1 LSSEPGTYGS
11 VCHVGA
17 RAANGTVNRGLG
29 AEIMKKSQIQCLV
42 KFALG
47 VSLLVAC
54 IVMLSQPA
62 RAQSTYGTVTGSV
75 VDASGAAIAD
85 AQVTLTN
92 LGTSEKRT
100 QSTGSDGLY
109 SFVNLFPGKY
119 KVDAEKTGFKRT
131 SRTDIVV
138 EVQQTS
144 RIDLTMQVGAVN
156 QVVEV
161 TGETPLLQPETSS
174 LGEVVEQRQTDE
186 LPLNGRNI
194 FNLAFVAPSVV
205 PQGNSYGTP
214 VGKNPFDFANFQ
226 VGGSFG
232 NQSAEYLDGQPL
244 NIGYINLPL
253 IIPTQDSIGEFKV
266 QYNNVGPEWGK
277 FSGGVINFSTKSG
290 SNEWHGTAYEFLRNK
305 VLNANQF
312 FANKNGI
319 PRSPFTQNQYGAT
332 LGGAAVKEK
341 LFFFFSW
348 ESFGLRQGTVFTTT
362 VPTLAERGGAGASG
376 PFDFSALCGNG
387 FAGGICNDRIVVGT
401 PPPGAPPCVTG
412 ATPTTTCRVTD
423 QIYNPLSVN
432 TSTGVRQPFSGN
444 VIPAGVLNQPSKFL
458 FGLVLNPI
466 NSLTSFNFVKATGLG
481 GNSDEYVPRVDYQIN
496 SKSHIFGR
504 YSYWKLMD
512 LPRDPFGTGLC
523 QDRCTETYHSNALAI
538 GYNYTVNPTTIAD
551 LNVSASRFRYL
562 RVPVNAG
569 FDVIKELYPA
579 AYNPAVPSIERTP
592 LTPCFGISD
601 PLVTCS
607 QGQSAISDND
617 TQYNFSPRVTM
628 IRGRHT
634 LAAGAQFEL
643 SYDNYLQTNTGGG
656 LISFNGFWTQDKAAG
671 AGTPGTGVDFAD
683 FLLGY
688 GLGIG
693 SPLGNQTS
701 GAVNISG
708 PVAGKQF
715 YRAIYVGDTW
725 KLSNKL
731 TLNLGLRYDLQGP
744 WSERHDRLTY
754 FNPSVA
760 NLTVAGCGGSIGSP
774 CAGDLFLV
782 KTGVNGSRNNLPLD
796 TKNIMPRL
804 GVAYSLDQKTVLR
817 AGYGIFF
824 ITNFVSFGVNPYI
837 DPVSSSTNP
846 FFSSN
851 NGGLTPASRLDASN
865 CTLSAPGAAN
875 FSCATPGPF
884 GATLVVPP
892 GRNPQPS
899 ASGYALSLQ
908 NFSATG
914 YTVQRNGS
922 VQQWNLD
929 VQRELPAGLFV
940 DVAYAG
946 AHGVHLPQFNTNINQ
961 IPDGLIA
968 AAAAQAAQ
976 GQTPTIAQVVPA
988 ANYPFTP
995 ALSGSLAKG
1004 FLVQG
1009 QLDRPFPQYT
1019 GLNLNGQGC
1028 CGSNYHS
1035 LQATVVRRFRGGGT
1049 MLMAYTNAKLLANTD
1064 SLTSWLEGGGT
1075 GGVGQV
1081 QDWNNLKA
1089 ERSLASQDV
1098 SQRLVISYVLDLP
1111 FGHGKQFLSDV
1122 SGVGDKLV
1130 SGWGIDGVTIFQRGF
1145 PLKISYGGSTPL
1157 SSLGLGIGTLRPN
1170 VVAGCNKGRPSGV
1183 SQLNEWFNT
1192 ACFTAPPDWGFG
1204 TESRVDSTLRQKGV
1218 NNFDFSIFKRT
1229 TFGPSERMNV
1239 EFRTEFFNIFN
1250 HPQFAAPNTTLVSPN
1265 FGVVTNTL
1273 GNPRLVQFALK
1284 FAF

>member
-1 LSSEPGTYGS
+1 MKIKSYRPIVLILAGV
-11 VCHVGA
+11 VCCV
-17 RAANGTVNRGLG
+17 
-29 AEIMKKSQIQCLV
+29 
-42 KFALG
+42 LG
-47 VSLLVAC
+47 VGVFSPVLF
-54 IVMLSQPA
+54 
-62 RAQSTYGTVTGSV
+62 AQSTYGTISGSV
-75 VDASGAAIAD
+75 VDSSGAAIAD

-109 SFVNLFPGKY
+109 TFVNLFAGKY
-119 KVDAEKTGFKRT
+119 KIDAEKTGFKRT

-232 NQSAEYLDGQPL
+232 NQNAEYLDGQPL

-277 FSGGVINFSTKSG
+277 FSGGVINFSTQSG
-290 SNEWHGTAYEFLRNK
+290 TNEWHGSLYEYLRNK

-312 FANKNGI
+312 FANAAGI
-319 PRSPFTQNQYGAT
+319 KRSPFTQNQYGAT

-348 ESFGLRQGTVFTTT
+348 ERFSLRQGTVFTTT
-362 VPTLAERGGAGASG
+362 VPTLAERSG
-376 PFDFSALCGNG
+376 DFSA
-387 FAGGICNDRIVVGT
+387 AGLPKIFD
-401 PPPGAPPCVTG
+401 
-412 ATPTTTCRVTD
+412 
-423 QIYNPLSVN
+423 PLSVDPACPAN
-432 TSTGVRQPFSGN
+432 STCPRTQFAGN
-444 VIPAGVLNQPSKFL
+444 IIPASRINPTSKFL
-458 FGLVLNPI
+458 LGLFPNPT
-466 NSLTSFNFVKATGLG
+466 NTALVNNFVKATGLG

-504 YSYWKLMD
+504 YSYWKLAD

-523 QDRCTETYHSNALAI
+523 QDRCTETYHTNALAI
-538 GYNYTVNPTTIAD
+538 GYNYTVNSTTIAD

-569 FDVIKELYPA
+569 FDVTKEGFPA

-592 LTPCFGISD
+592 LTPCLGISD
-601 PLVTCS
+601 GLISCS
-607 QGQSAISDND
+607 QGQSAISDKD
-617 TQYNFSPRVTM
+617 TQYNFLPRVTK

-634 LAAGAQFEL
+634 FVAGGQFEF

-656 LISFNGFWTQDKAAG
+656 LISFNGFWTEDNAKG
-671 AGTPGTGVDFAD
+671 VSGVSPGSDVAD
-683 FLLGY
+683 FLLGF

-701 GAVNISG
+701 GSVFISG

-715 YRAIYVGDTW
+715 YRGFYGGDTW
-725 KLSNKL
+725 KVTNKL
-731 TLNLGLRYDLQGP
+731 TLNLGFRWDFPGS
-744 WSERHDRLTY
+744 WTERFDRLTY

-760 NLTVAGCGGSIGSP
+760 NPVTGCSGTKGSRCP
-774 CAGDLFLV
+774 GDLFLV
-782 KTGVNGSRNNLPLD
+782 KTGVNGGRNNLPLD
-796 TKNIMPRL
+796 KHQAMPRL
-804 GVAYSLDQKTVLR
+804 GLAYSLDKKTVIR

-824 ITNFVSFGVNPYI
+824 IPNFVSFGVNPYI
-837 DPVSSSTNP
+837 DPVSSSVSQ
-846 FFSSN
+846 FHGSN
-851 NGGLTPASRLDASN
+851 DRGLTPAATLHDSN
-865 CTLSAPGAAN
+865 CTLTAGVLT
-875 FSCATPGPF
+875 CATPGPF

-892 GRNPQPS
+892 GRNPQPPAGS
-899 ASGYALSLQ
+899 GLPSGASGFALAEQ

-914 YTVQRNGS
+914 YTVQKNGS

-929 VQRELPAGLFV
+929 VQRELPAGFFV

-946 AHGVHLPQFNTNINQ
+946 SHGVHLPLFNPNINQ
-961 IPDGLIA
+961 IPDSFIRQ
-968 AAAAQAAQ
+968 AAAQAAA
-976 GQTPTIAQVVPA
+976 GQPVTIAQVVPA
-988 ANYPFTP
+988 ASYPFSP
-995 ALSGSLAKG
+995 ALPQSLAPG
-1004 FLVQG
+1004 FLIQG

-1028 CGSNYHS
+1028 CDSIYHS
-1035 LQATVVRRFRGGGT
+1035 LQATARRRFAGGGT
-1049 MLMAYTNAKLLANTD
+1049 LLVAYTNAKLLATAD
-1064 SLTSWLEGGGT
+1064 TLTSWLEGNGT
-1075 GGVGQV
+1075 GGVAGI
-1081 QDWNNLKA
+1081 QDWNNLKG

-1111 FGHGKQFLSDV
+1111 FGHGKKYV
-1122 SGVGDKLV
+1122 SGFQGVSDKFV
-1130 SGWGIDGVTIFQRGF
+1130 SGWGIDGVTVFQRGF
-1145 PLKISYGGSTPL
+1145 PLKITYGGGTPL
-1157 SSLGLGIGTLRPN
+1157 SLLGVGIGTLRPS
-1170 VVAGCNKGRPSGV
+1170 VVAGCNKSARGTSPRLSK
-1183 SQLNEWFNT
+1183 WFNT
-1192 ACFTAPPDWGFG
+1192 ACFTAPPLWGFG
-1204 TESRVDSTLRQKGV
+1204 SESRVDSSLRQDGV
-1218 NNFDFSIFKRT
+1218 KNFDFSVVKRT
-1229 TFGPSERMNV
+1229 TYGPGERMNL

-1250 HPQFAAPNTTLVSPN
+1250 HAQFAAPNTTQVSPN
-1265 FGVVTNTL
+1265 FGVVTSTL
-1273 GNPRLVQFALK
+1273 GNPRQVQFGLR

>member
-1 LSSEPGTYGS
+1 MRRMADRDRSFSESVLSSTRIYCFYPNEPQYEFFNLVFARPDTVLGIKKCFHCFTVGVLFDCFGGFAEEVTDATVFAWARCPGKPFRIWEPEMQNQLYRFLAVLGFG
-11 VCHVGA
+11 VCLCFISMTWFGPP
-17 RAANGTVNRGLG
+17 
-29 AEIMKKSQIQCLV
+29 
-42 KFALG
+42 
-47 VSLLVAC
+47 LL
-54 IVMLSQPA
+54 
-62 RAQSTYGTVTGSV
+62 AQSTYGSIAGAATDS
-75 VDASGAAIAD
+75 SGAAVAE

-100 QSTGSDGLY
+100 QTTGSDGLY
-109 SFVNLFPGKY
+109 SFVNLFPGRY
-119 KVDAEKTGFKRT
+119 KVEAEKTGFKHFTRPEV
-131 SRTDIVV
+131 VV
-138 EVQQTS
+138 EVNQS
-144 RIDLTMQVGAVN
+144 ARIDVTLQVGDVT
-156 QVVEV
+156 QSVEV
-161 TGETPLLQPETSS
+161 TAETPLLQSETSS
-174 LGEVVEQRQTDE
+174 LGQVVEQRETNE

-194 FNLAFVAPSVV
+194 FNLTAIAPSVV
-205 PQGNSYGTP
+205 PQGNNYGTP
-214 VGKNPFDFANFQ
+214 VGKNPFDCPNYQ
-226 VGGSFG
+226 VGGSFA

-253 IIPTQDSIGEFKV
+253 MLPTQDSVGEFKV
-266 QYNNVGPEWGK
+266 QYNNRGPDWGK
-277 FSGGVINFSTKSG
+277 FSGGVINLSTKSG
-290 SNEWHGTAYEFLRNK
+290 TNEWHGSAYEFLRNK

-312 FANKNGI
+312 FANKAGI

-332 LGGAAVKEK
+332 IGGAPLKDK
-341 LFFFFSW
+341 LFAFFSW
-348 ESFGLRQGTVFTTT
+348 EKFSLRQGQVFTTT
-362 VPTLAERGGAGASG
+362 VPTLAERSG
-376 PFDFSALCGNG
+376 DFSA
-387 FAGGICNDRIVVGT
+387 AGLPRIF
-401 PPPGAPPCVTG
+401 
-412 ATPTTTCRVTD
+412 D
-423 QIYNPLSVN
+423 PLSVN
-432 TSTGVRQPFSGN
+432 PACPPGSTCPRTQLTFNGTPI
-444 VIPAGVLNQPSKFL
+444 VIDPARVNPTSKFL
-458 FGLVLNPI
+458 LGLIPNPT
-466 NSLTSFNFVKATGLG
+466 NSATVNNFVKATGLG
-481 GNSDEYVPRVDYQIN
+481 GDSDEYVPRVDYKIN
-496 SKSHIFGR
+496 DKSRIFGR
-504 YSYWKLMD
+504 YSYWKLAD

-523 QDRCTETYHSNALAI
+523 QDRCTETYHTHALAI
-538 GYNYTVNPTTIAD
+538 GYNYNLTSATTLD
-551 LNVSASRFRYL
+551 VNVSASRFKYL

-569 FDVIKELYPA
+569 FDVTKEGFPA
-579 AYNPAVPSIERTP
+579 AYNGAVPDIERTP

-601 PLVTCS
+601 PGITCS

-628 IRGRHT
+628 IHGRHT

-683 FLLGY
+683 FILGY

-715 YRAIYVGDTW
+715 YRAVYAGDTW

-744 WSERHDRLTY
+744 WSERFDRLTY
-754 FNPSVA
+754 FNPSVG
-760 NLTVAGCGGSIGSP
+760 NLTVAGCGGTTGSP

-782 KTGVNGSRNNLPLD
+782 KTGANGGRNNLPLD

-804 GVAYSLDQKTVLR
+804 GVAYSLDPKTVIR

-824 ITNFVSFGVNPYI
+824 IPNFVSFGVNPYI

-846 FFSSN
+846 FFASN
-851 NGGLTPASRLDASN
+851 DGGLTPASTLHDSN
-865 CTLSAPGAAN
+865 CTLSAGVLT
-875 FSCATPGPF
+875 CATPGPF

-899 ASGYALSLQ
+899 ASGYALNLQ
-908 NFSATG
+908 SFSATG
-914 YTVQRNGS
+914 FTVQKNGS

-929 VQRELPAGLFV
+929 LQRELPAGFFA

-961 IPDGLIA
+961 IPDSFIA

-976 GQTPTIAQVVPA
+976 GLTPTIAQVVPA
-988 ANYPFTP
+988 ASYPFSP
-995 ALSGSLAKG
+995 GLSGSLAPGNLK
-1004 FLVQG
+1004 QG
-1009 QLDRPFPQYT
+1009 QLGRPFPQYT

-1049 MLMAYTNAKLLANTD
+1049 MLVAYTNAKLLANTD

-1111 FGHGKQFLSDV
+1111 FGHGKQFLSDM
-1122 SGVGDKLV
+1122 SGVSDKLV
-1130 SGWGIDGVTIFQRGF
+1130 SG
-1145 PLKISYGGSTPL
+1145 
-1157 SSLGLGIGTLRPN
+1157 SS
-1170 VVAGCNKGRPSGV
+1170 S
-1183 SQLNEWFNT
+1183 
-1192 ACFTAPPDWGFG
+1192 
-1204 TESRVDSTLRQKGV
+1204 
-1218 NNFDFSIFKRT
+1218 
-1229 TFGPSERMNV
+1229 
-1239 EFRTEFFNIFN
+1239 
-1250 HPQFAAPNTTLVSPN
+1250 AASP
-1265 FGVVTNTL
+1265 
-1273 GNPRLVQFALK
+1273 
-1284 FAF
+1284 

>member
-1 LSSEPGTYGS
+1 MKIKSYRPIVLILAGV
-11 VCHVGA
+11 VCCV
-17 RAANGTVNRGLG
+17 
-29 AEIMKKSQIQCLV
+29 
-42 KFALG
+42 LG
-47 VSLLVAC
+47 VGVFSPVLF
-54 IVMLSQPA
+54 
-62 RAQSTYGTVTGSV
+62 AQSTYGTISGSV
-75 VDASGAAIAD
+75 VDFSGAAIAD

-109 SFVNLFPGKY
+109 TFVNLFAGKY
-119 KVDAEKTGFKRT
+119 KIDAEKTGFKRT

-144 RIDLTMQVGAVN
+144 RIDLTMQVGEVT
-156 QVVEV
+156 QTVEV

-174 LGEVVEQRQTDE
+174 LGQVVEQRQTDE

-277 FSGGVINFSTKSG
+277 FSGGVVNFSTRSG

-312 FANKNGI
+312 FANAAGI
-319 PRSPFTQNQYGAT
+319 KRSPFTQNQYGAT
-332 LGGAAVKEK
+332 VGGAAVKEK

-362 VPTLAERGGAGASG
+362 VATLAERGG
-376 PFDFSALCGNG
+376 DFSDPRLPKI
-387 FAGGICNDRIVVGT
+387 FD
-401 PPPGAPPCVTG
+401 
-412 ATPTTTCRVTD
+412 
-423 QIYNPLSVN
+423 PLSVDPAC
-432 TSTGVRQPFSGN
+432 TSPTCPRTQFAGN
-444 VIPAGVLNQPSKFL
+444 IIPAGRINPTSKFL
-458 FGLVLNPI
+458 LGLFPNPTDNTTI
-466 NSLTSFNFVKATGLG
+466 VNNFVKATGLG

-512 LPRDPFGTGLC
+512 LPRDPFLTGLC

-538 GYNYTVNPTTIAD
+538 GYNYIVNPTTIAD

-562 RVPVNAG
+562 RVPINAG
-569 FDVIKELYPA
+569 FDVVKEGFPA
-579 AYNPAVPSIERTP
+579 VYNGAVPSIERTP
-592 LTPCFGISD
+592 LTPCLGISD
-601 PLVTCS
+601 GLIGCS
-607 QGQSAISDND
+607 QGQSAISDKD
-617 TQYNFSPRVTM
+617 TQYNFSPRVTK
-628 IRGRHT
+628 IHGRHNFV
-634 LAAGAQFEL
+634 AGGQFEF

-656 LISFNGFWTQDKAAG
+656 LISFNGFWTQTNAKG
-671 AGTPGTGVDFAD
+671 APSSSPGSDVAD
-683 FLLGY
+683 FLLGF
-688 GLGIG
+688 GLGQG

-715 YRAIYVGDTW
+715 YRAFYGGDTW
-725 KLSNKL
+725 KVTNKL
-731 TLNLGLRYDLQGP
+731 TLNLGFRYDLPGS
-744 WSERHDRLTY
+744 WTERFDRLTY

-760 NLTVAGCGGSIGSP
+760 NPVTGCSGSP
-774 CAGDLFLV
+774 GSRCPGDLFLV
-782 KTGVNGSRNNLPLD
+782 KTGVNGGRNSLPLD
-796 TKNIMPRL
+796 KHQFMPRL
-804 GVAYSLDQKTVLR
+804 GVAYSLNQKTVIR

-824 ITNFVSFGVNPYI
+824 IPNFVSFGVNPYI
-837 DPVSSSTNP
+837 DPVASSTTP
-846 FFSSN
+846 FHSSN
-851 NGGLTPASRLDASN
+851 DGGVTPASRIGPTLTDPNASS
-865 CTLSAPGAAN
+865 CTLSAGVLT
-875 FSCATPGPF
+875 CATAGPF
-884 GATLVVPP
+884 GPTLVVPP
-892 GRNPQPS
+892 GRNPQPPAGRLLPS
-899 ASGYALSLQ
+899 GPSGYILAQQS
-908 NFSATG
+908 FSATG
-914 YTVQRNGS
+914 YTVQKNGS

-929 VQRELPAGLFV
+929 LQRELPAGFFV

-961 IPDGLIA
+961 IPDSFIKQ
-968 AAAAQAAQ
+968 AAAQAAAN
-976 GQTPTIAQVVPA
+976 QTVTIAQFVPV
-988 ANYPFTP
+988 ANYPFSVNLP
-995 ALSGSLAKG
+995 GSLAPG
-1004 FLVQG
+1004 NLTQG

-1028 CGSNYHS
+1028 CGSIYHS
-1035 LQATVVRRFRGGGT
+1035 LQATARRRFAGGGT
-1049 MLMAYTNAKLLANTD
+1049 LLVAYTNAKLLATAD
-1064 SLTSWLEGGGT
+1064 TLTSWLEGGGT
-1075 GGVGQV
+1075 GGVGQI

-1098 SQRLVISYVLDLP
+1098 SQRMVISYVLDLP
-1111 FGHGKQFLSDV
+1111 FGHGKQYASSLQGV
-1122 SGVGDKLV
+1122 SDKLV
-1130 SGWGIDGVTIFQRGF
+1130 SGWGIDGVTVFQRGF
-1145 PLKISYGGSTPL
+1145 PLKISYGGSTAL
-1157 SSLGLGIGTLRPN
+1157 SSLGLGIGTLRPS
-1170 VVAGCNKGRPSGV
+1170 VVSGCNKSAGGRTL
-1183 SQLNEWFNT
+1183 SQWFNT
-1192 ACFTAPPDWGFG
+1192 ACFVAPPDYGFG
-1204 TESRVDSTLRQKGV
+1204 NEPRVDSSLRQDGV
-1218 NNFDFSIFKRT
+1218 KNFDFSVFKRT
-1229 TFGPSERMNV
+1229 TFGPGERMNL

-1250 HPQFAAPNTTLVSPN
+1250 HPQFAAPNTTQGSPN
-1265 FGVVTNTL
+1265 FGHVTSTL
-1273 GNPRLVQFALK
+1273 GNPRLVQFGLR

>member
-1 LSSEPGTYGS
+1 
-11 VCHVGA
+11 
-17 RAANGTVNRGLG
+17 
-29 AEIMKKSQIQCLV
+29 
-42 KFALG
+42 
-47 VSLLVAC
+47 
-54 IVMLSQPA
+54 
-62 RAQSTYGTVTGSV
+62 
-75 VDASGAAIAD
+75 
-85 AQVTLTN
+85 VTLTN
-92 LGTSEKRT
+92 LGTAEKRT
-100 QSTGSDGLY
+100 QTTGGDGLY
-109 SFVNLFPGKY
+109 SFVNLFPGRY
-119 KVDAEKTGFKRT
+119 KIEVEKTGFKRFT
-131 SRTDIVV
+131 RPEVIV
-138 EVQQTS
+138 EVNQTS
-144 RIDLTMQVGAVN
+144 HIDVTLQVGDVT
-156 QVVEV
+156 QTVEV
-161 TGETPLLQPETSS
+161 TAETPLLQSETSS
-174 LGEVVEQRQTDE
+174 LGQVVERRATNE

-194 FNLAFVAPSVV
+194 FNLTAIAPSVV
-205 PQGNSYGTP
+205 PQGNNYGTP

-226 VGGSFG
+226 VGGSFA

-253 IIPTQDSIGEFKV
+253 ILPTQDSVGEFKV
-266 QYNNVGPEWGK
+266 QYNNLGPDWGK
-277 FSGGVINFSTKSG
+277 FSGGVINLSTKSG
-290 SNEWHGTAYEFLRNK
+290 TNEWHGSAYEFLRNK

-312 FANKNGI
+312 FANKAGI
-319 PRSPFTQNQYGAT
+319 PRSPFTQNQFGAT
-332 LGGAAVKEK
+332 LGGAPLKEK
-341 LFFFFSW
+341 LFAFFSW
-348 ESFGLRQGTVFTTT
+348 ESFRLRQGTVFTTT
-362 VPTLAERGGAGASG
+362 VPTLSERGGNFADLCKSG
-376 PFDFSALCGNG
+376 FTATDP
-387 FAGGICNDRIVVGT
+387 GGSPIPVCADTAQVPDPAN
-401 PPPGAPPCVTG
+401 PGKTKTVF
-412 ATPTTTCRVTD
+412 VHQLYD
-423 QIYNPLSVN
+423 PLSIKGTN
-432 TSTGVRQPFSGN
+432 PQRTPFAGN
-444 VIPAGVLNQPSKFL
+444 VIPPALLNVSTNPAFVTPQFL
-458 FGLVLNPI
+458 LTLIPNPT
-466 NSLTSFNFVKATGLG
+466 NSATVNNFVKATGLG
-481 GNSDEYVPRVDYQIN
+481 GDSDEYVPRVDYNIN

-504 YSYWKLMD
+504 YSYWKLAD

-523 QDRCTETYHSNALAI
+523 QDRCTETYHTHALAI
-538 GYNYTVNPTTIAD
+538 GYNYSLTPTTTVD
-551 LNVSASRFRYL
+551 VNVSASRFSYL

-569 FDVIKELYPA
+569 FDVTKQGFPA
-579 AYNPAVPSIERTP
+579 AYNGAVPDIERTP

-601 PLVTCS
+601 PTITCS
-607 QGQSAISDND
+607 QGQSAISDKD

-628 IRGRHT
+628 MRGRHT
-634 LAAGAQFEL
+634 FVAGAQFEL

-715 YRAIYVGDTW
+715 YRAFYFGDTW
-725 KLSNKL
+725 KVSNKL

-744 WSERHDRLTY
+744 WSERFDRLTY

-760 NLTVAGCGGSIGSP
+760 NLTVTGCGGSGSP
-774 CAGDLFLV
+774 CSGDLFLV
-782 KTGVNGSRNNLPLD
+782 KTGVNGGRNNLPLD
-796 TKNIMPRL
+796 KKNIMPRL
-804 GVAYSLDQKTVLR
+804 GLAYSLNQKTVIR

-824 ITNFVSFGVNPYI
+824 IPNFVSFGVNPYI

-846 FFSSN
+846 FFASN
-851 NGGLTPASRLDASN
+851 NSGLTPASTLHDSN
-865 CTLSAPGAAN
+865 CMFTPGVPRGSLN
-875 FSCATPGPF
+875 CATAGPF

-892 GRNPQPS
+892 GRNPKPS
-899 ASGYALSLQ
+899 VSGYALGLQ

-914 YTVQRNGS
+914 YTVQKNGS
-922 VQQWNLD
+922 VQQWNLG
-929 VQRELPAGLFV
+929 VQRELPAGFFA

-946 AHGVHLPQFNTNINQ
+946 AHGVHLPQFSTNINQ

-968 AAAAQAAQ
+968 AAAVQAAQ
-976 GQTPTIAQVVPA
+976 GQTPTIAQVVPSA
-988 ANYPFTP
+988 TYPFTP
-995 ALSGSLAKG
+995 DLSGSLARG
-1004 FLVQG
+1004 NLVRG
-1009 QLDRPFPQYT
+1009 QLNRPFPQYT

-1028 CGSNYHS
+1028 CGSTYHS
-1035 LQATVVRRFRGGGT
+1035 LQATVVRRFGGGGT
-1049 MLMAYTNAKLLANTD
+1049 MLVAYTNAKLLATTD

-1081 QDWNNLKA
+1081 QDWNNLQA

-1111 FGHGKQFLSDV
+1111 FGRGKQFVSNV
-1122 SGVGDKLV
+1122 SGVSDKLV

-1170 VVAGCNKGRPSGV
+1170 VVAGCNKGRPTGV
-1183 SQLNEWFNT
+1183 SQLNQWFNT

-1204 TESRVDSTLRQKGV
+1204 NESRADPTLRQKGV

-1265 FGVVTNTL
+1265 FGVVTSTL